1 VARRQAEAATRA
13 IVPDG
18 EESVRTD
25 PPFGPKIDFRF
36 LVFPFRNTEESSM
49 ARLRR
54 PSGFT
59 LIELLVVIAIIAVL
73 IALLLPAVQSAREA
87 ARRMQCTNN
96 LKQLG
101 IALQNYHDALGM
113 FPPSRYSPGAIG
125 GPSMS
130 WSAQSMLL
138 MFFEQINVFNTI
150 NFSTNWVDPTN
161 ATSVSTVVNSF
172 ICPSDGHINN
182 VPPGWAPNSYRC
194 NEGNS
199 IVFLPVPPNAIMPTP
214 NGPFG
219 YLVSSR
225 IAQITDGT
233 SNTAAFSEKMTGDY
247 NNAISTPATDEFY
260 CPVAA
265 TTVDQAVL
273 ACQAVDVTNLAN
285 QAISNVGGP
294 WIYGAHE
301 TTCYNH
307 AALPFYHTCLFTAI
321 ACLNS
326 PPNSAHPGGLNLALC
341 DGSVRF
347 IKVSINLTPWRALG
361 SRNGGEVISA
371 DSY

>member
-1 VARRQAEAATRA
+1 MSRYDRR
-13 IVPDG
+13 
-18 EESVRTD
+18 
-25 PPFGPKIDFRF
+25 
-36 LVFPFRNTEESSM
+36 
-49 ARLRR
+49 
-54 PSGFT
+54 SGFT

-87 ARRMQCTNN
+87 ARRIQCTNN
-96 LKQLG
+96 FKQLG
-101 IALQNYHDALGM
+101 IALQNYHDAMGI
-113 FPPSRYSPGAIG
+113 FPPSRYSPGPIG
-125 GPSMS
+125 GLSMS

-138 MFFEQINVFNTI
+138 LFFEQTNVFNTI
-150 NFSTNWVDPTN
+150 NFSANWEDAANT
-161 ATSVSTVVNSF
+161 TSVGTVVNSF
-172 ICPSDGHINN
+172 ICPSDGHISN
-182 VPPGWAPNSYRC
+182 VPQGWAPNSYRC

-214 NGPFG
+214 DGPFG
-219 YLVSSR
+219 YLRSSR
-225 IAQITDGT
+225 LAEITDGT
-233 SNTAAFSEKMTGDY
+233 SNTAAFSEKMIGDY
-247 NNAISTPATDEFY
+247 NNAISTPATDEFL

-265 TTVDQAVL
+265 TTVDQAVT

-307 AALPFYHTCLFTAI
+307 AAPPFYHTCLFTVI

-326 PPNSAHPGGLNLALC
+326 PANSAHPGGLNMALC
-341 DGSVRF
+341 DGSVRYV
-347 IKVSINLTPWRALG
+347 KASIDLPTWRALG

-371 DSY
+371 SSY